1 MRSTRNTYRHAL
13 LGSLLAS
20 AVLLAACGK
29 SGTDS
34 PASAGSAA
42 TPAATPAPA
51 PAANAK
57 PPGSAEQQATLKLN
71 AYTEAY
77 NKLIGTFGLPE
88 TYESYLKDNIPKQT
102 PTDSISIS
110 DGWIE
115 NALDLFKKGRALP
128 SADQETLDKSA
139 DQLIGA
145 LDKLVVQLKALDIYY
160 ESKAYKNDN
169 LARGKSE
176 DASVR
181 ANFEASTAAMAS
193 FNDVLGQ
200 EQKKRGAE
208 TLAKLKASGDL
219 LGYNTKLALGQ
230 GEELINLFN
239 TASDM
244 KDAAKFT
251 QGDTMVAELEKTL
264 ATQREL
270 YAAAKAK
277 EPRPDS
283 GHESMASSLVSL
295 VGAYRDMKQSKQ
307 VKDYNDMVKEYNR
320 AVENANGI
328 D

>member
-57 PPGSAEQQATLKLN
+57 PPGNAEQQATLKLN

-102 PTDSISIS
+102 ATDSISIS

-128 SADQETLDKSA
+128 SAGQEALDKSA

-181 ANFEASTAAMAS
+181 ANFEASTVAMAS

-200 EQKKRGAE
+200 EQKKRDAE
-208 TLAKLKASGDL
+208 TLARLKASGDL

-251 QGDTMVAELEKTL
+251 QGDAMVAELEKTL